1 MATNEK
7 FDVRAP
13 FFDGTDYDYWKA
25 RMTNYLKGK
34 SLKLWKI
41 TQNATYVIP
50 AEEPTDAAEIGLLET
65 NHRAVAILQA
75 SICKTEYDRVS
86 SEDLAYQIWEKLR
99 KYHEGSNT
107 VKNRKFEIHR
117 KEFDAF
123 CQLPSE
129 SIDDMFARFQVIV
142 NKMKAMNSNMPYD
155 DHARALRLLHSLNDE
170 WDMKV
175 EAIVESVGYET
186 LTTDELYSKLKSK
199 EIEIVSKRK
208 LKNPTAAS
216 SSDVPMALVSEN
228 KTNTNANPNVS
239 SFALSSLCHVA
250 DEELEVL
257 DDDQLVLLS
266 NKFKRVY
273 DNRRNRRRSDGCF
286 NCGERGHFAAD
297 CPNKQRSFEQGNN
310 SSRRQEKFRERK
322 KKKDKQ
328 WKKGGQKYSDKQV
341 AKAANVLL
349 SSLGQYVSGGSSD
362 SSDSDSEDETP
373 KKKTDGLCFITD
385 VGINGGICTM
395 ALEGDAS
402 TDSNDETSD
411 DEVDTSAEQRIA
423 NLTKIVHKQNK
434 VLAKLK
440 TDYDKTC
447 AELATLKNAAS
458 NPAEPDECE
467 ECSIHMISLS
477 KLQTKYSSI
486 VDDRD
491 KLYAELNELRSRSN
505 LLGTC
510 VSCPLLKV
518 DLDNALC
525 RVGGEE
531 DIWIMDSSCSRH
543 MTGDDKWFSSLT
555 PTSVKENITFGD
567 KSQGKVMAHGCIKVT
582 DKYMLKD
589 VALVKNLHYNLL
601 SVSQLLEDDFEDEAF
616 SYVHDLVLKLKNELS
631 NNAVRAIR
639 SDNGDDKI
647 GQDIF
652 EDEKEE
658 DGCDDDDDDD
668 AQPAMQGEPGA
679 QPEQAP
685 STTLEDGP
693 SPTRTSTAKPA
704 ASSTV
709 DHVPAAVEG
718 EAISERT
725 APRHIQNRH
734 PAKNIID
741 VGHALSDSNWVNA
754 MHEELENFARN
765 QVWVLVDP
773 PPSCKPIGTKW
784 VFKNKQREDG
794 HVVRNKARLVAQ
806 GFSQKEGI
814 DYGETFAPVARLEAI
829 RILLAFAASRGYKL
843 YQMDV
848 KSAFLNGFIEEEVYV
863 KQPPGFEHPNFPDRV
878 FKLQKALYGK
888 EMTL

>member
-50 AEEPTDAAEIGLLET
+50 AEEPTDAAETGLLET

-75 SICKTEYDRVS
+75 SISKTEYDRVS

-123 CQLPSE
+123 CQLPDE

-175 EAIVESVGYET
+175 EAIVESAGYET

-216 SSDVPMALVSEN
+216 SSDIPMALVSGN
-228 KTNTNANPNVS
+228 KTNANANPNVS

-273 DNRRNRRRSDGCF
+273 DNRRNRRRSDGCY

-297 CPNKQRSFEQGNN
+297 CPNKIKSFEQGNS
-310 SSRRQEKFRERK
+310 SSRRQEQFREK
-322 KKKDKQ
+322 KKKKKEKQ

-341 AKAANVLL
+341 AKAAHVLL
-349 SSLGQYVSGGSSD
+349 SSFGNYVSDGSSD

-373 KKKTDGLCFITD
+373 KKKTDGLCFITNAD
-385 VGINGGICTM
+385 SNGGICTM
-395 ALEGDAS
+395 ALEGDVA
-402 TDSNDETSD
+402 TDNNDGTSD

-423 NLTKIVHKQNK
+423 DLTKIVHKQNK

-440 TDYDKTC
+440 ADYDTTC
-447 AELATLKNAAS
+447 AELATLKNATS
-458 NPAEPDECE
+458 TPVESGECE

-477 KLQTKYSSI
+477 ELQTKYASI

-491 KLYAELNELRSRSN
+491 KLNAELNVAKSRIVELEKHTCPVLPPCLTCPNFVTENNDLRAKLANLEEEDKHLRTILGWCSIREPQIGMSIAQIKRGERFGPGYDLKHVFGEKSGPPADEKNPLLAKYTGPPPRKGSSVTSDGLLVETSRS
-505 LLGTC
+505 
-510 VSCPLLKV
+510 
-518 DLDNALC
+518 
-525 RVGGEE
+525 
-531 DIWIMDSSCSRH
+531 
-543 MTGDDKWFSSLT
+543 
-555 PTSVKENITFGD
+555 
-567 KSQGKVMAHGCIKVT
+567 
-582 DKYMLKD
+582 
-589 VALVKNLHYNLL
+589 
-601 SVSQLLEDDFEDEAF
+601 
-616 SYVHDLVLKLKNELS
+616 
-631 NNAVRAIR
+631 
-639 SDNGDDKI
+639 
-647 GQDIF
+647 
-652 EDEKEE
+652 
-658 DGCDDDDDDD
+658 
-668 AQPAMQGEPGA
+668 
-679 QPEQAP
+679 AP
-685 STTLEDGP
+685 
-693 SPTRTSTAKPA
+693 K
-704 ASSTV
+704 
-709 DHVPAAVEG
+709 
-718 EAISERT
+718 
-725 APRHIQNRH
+725 
-734 PAKNIID
+734 K
-741 VGHALSDSNWVNA
+741 
-754 MHEELENFARN
+754 
-765 QVWVLVDP
+765 QVWVPKPKHFKCVQNAK
-773 PPSCKPIGTKW
+773 PSGFSGDDSAKHIFVASGSNAKASFAPARKLYHCD
-784 VFKNKQREDG
+784 FCDRDG
-794 HVVRNKARLVAQ
+794 HLHEFCFRRMRTERREQYSTHSTHGRLALRREPAVRSSGFRSRTHASAPRRNDRPRFPSRGSRRSFESFDFANASFEQVAQ
-806 GFSQKEGI
+806 HWFSLHYPNPSVES
-814 DYGETFAPVARLEAI
+814 
-829 RILLAFAASRGYKL
+829 LAHPRSRC
-843 YQMDV
+843 
-848 KSAFLNGFIEEEVYV
+848 
-863 KQPPGFEHPNFPDRV
+863 
-878 FKLQKALYGK
+878 
-888 EMTL
+888 